1 MVKGMVK
8 KKSATLPTGTA
19 LQIYLLLVSSK
30 EPMGVREI
38 QTKIGLKSP
47 STVKYHLDRLRR
59 EGLVF
64 QTPDGRYAAT
74 KADNPLT
81 GLYLFV
87 KNSPVPRLIPA
98 SISFTVFI
106 VTYSILTQQI
116 DPFIIGV
123 TISFVIYII
132 IEGTRLRKLIR
143 FLLGK

>member
-1 MVKGMVK
+1 MVKVMAK

-38 QTKIGLKSP
+38 QNKIGLKSP

-64 QTPDGRYAAT
+64 QTHDGRYAAVKT
-74 KADNPLT
+74 SNPLT
-81 GLYLFV
+81 SLYLFIS
-87 KNSPVPRLIPA
+87 NSPVPRLIPA
-98 SISFTVFI
+98 SISFAVFI
-106 VTYSILTQQI
+106 ITYSILTQQI
-116 DPFIIGV
+116 DPFILGA
-123 TISFVIYII
+123 TTAFVLYVI

-143 FLLGK
+143 FLLEK

>member
-1 MVKGMVK
+1 MVKVMVK

-47 STVKYHLDRLRR
+47 STVKYHLDRLRK

-81 GLYLFV
+81 SLYLFIR
-87 KNSPVPRLIPA
+87 NSPVPRLIPA
-98 SISFTVFI
+98 SVSFAVFI
-106 VTYSILTQQI
+106 TTYSILTQQI
-116 DPFIIGV
+116 DPFILGV
-123 TISFVIYII
+123 TAAFVVYVI
-132 IEGTRLRKLIR
+132 IESARLRRLIR
-143 FLLGK
+143 FLLEK